1 VKGRLEAVQARIALA
16 CAQCGRDPSEVTII
30 CVSKKQSQAQVMAAY
45 ALGIR
50 DFGENYM
57 QEWLIKKEALP
68 RDIRWHMIGHMQSRK
83 ITKACQSFEMVH
95 SLSTDS
101 QIKAWTKLQDKGIRL
116 PELLV
121 QVAFGSEP
129 NRAGI
134 SVNHVESFLQATEHL
149 PVKGLMVF
157 QSGMYDAE
165 GIRSCFYH
173 AKQLWDKLPQNKRKV
188 LSLGVSSD
196 FEIAI
201 EHGATHIRLGTVLM
215 GARDAS

>member
-1 VKGRLEAVQARIALA
+1 
-16 CAQCGRDPSEVTII
+16 
-30 CVSKKQSQAQVMAAY
+30 MAAY